1 MANPRIV
8 RNLFPARLS
17 AVFYR
22 RISSFFTD
30 EYTPPKLDHVT
41 SDWHELYKLSV
52 KDPATFWGQLGASRL
67 EWMKPF
73 DNVMDVDLNLGQH
86 RWFSGGKLNVSVNC
100 VDQHAKADPDRCAL
114 IWEKDEPGDIERVS
128 YRKLYEMVNMMA
140 NMLKSHGVKKGDVV
154 CIYMPVSPLAVA
166 AMLACARIGAPHS
179 VVFAGFS
186 SEALASRIVDANAET
201 IITADQAVRGGK
213 VSDLKTMV
221 DKAVATSPCVK
232 RVFVAS
238 RTGADVPMGEI
249 DFPLEKEMTKQST
262 QCEPEPMD
270 SEDILFLLYTSGSTG
285 QPKGVVHTQ
294 AGYLLYAKLTHKY
307 VFDYHWGDIFGC
319 VADIGWITGHTYV
332 VYGPLA
338 NGATTVLFES
348 TPTYPDPGR
357 YWEMVE
363 RLRIN
368 QFYGAPTALRLLLK
382 SSNSFVTKYDRSSLK
397 LLGTV
402 GEPINAEAWHWYNDI
417 VGEKRCVVVD
427 TWWQTETGGIL
438 LSPRPAPDDS
448 PVKPEYPTR
457 PFFGVKPVLLDDK
470 GRELVGNDVK
480 GALCISTSI
489 PSMSRT
495 IYGHHQRFLDT
506 YYNPFKGYYFTG
518 DGALRDKD
526 GDYRITGRMDDVINV
541 SGKRLGT
548 AEIEDAMDS
557 HDAVAETAV
566 VGFPHPIKGEGIYA
580 YAILKDD
587 STISAED
594 LRKDL
599 KDIVRQKIGSFAIPE
614 VIQVVSGLPKTRSGK
629 IMRRILRKVAQDKPD
644 ELGDVS
650 TLADPTVVEEIVR
663 QHMQLMREVRAKHE

>member
-1 MANPRIV
+1 MANPLIV

-67 EWMKPF
+67 EWIKPF

-86 RWFSGGKLNVSVNC
+86 RWFSGGKLNVSVSSNLTFFFL
-100 VDQHAKADPDRCAL
+100 H
-114 IWEKDEPGDIERVS
+114 
-128 YRKLYEMVNMMA
+128 RKLYEMVNRIA

-357 YWEMVE
+357 YWEM
-363 RLRIN
+363 IHN
-368 QFYGAPTALRLLLK
+368 
-382 SSNSFVTKYDRSSLK
+382 
-397 LLGTV
+397 
-402 GEPINAEAWHWYNDI
+402 I
-417 VGEKRCVVVD
+417 VFFLPLCL
-427 TWWQTETGGIL
+427 ETGGIL

-566 VGFPHPIKGEGIYA
+566 VGFPHPIKGE
-580 YAILKDD
+580 
-587 STISAED
+587 ED

>member
-1 MANPRIV
+1 
-8 RNLFPARLS
+8 
-17 AVFYR
+17 
-22 RISSFFTD
+22 
-30 EYTPPKLDHVT
+30 
-41 SDWHELYKLSV
+41 
-52 KDPATFWGQLGASRL
+52 
-67 EWMKPF
+67 
-73 DNVMDVDLNLGQH
+73 
-86 RWFSGGKLNVSVNC
+86 
-100 VDQHAKADPDRCAL
+100 
-114 IWEKDEPGDIERVS
+114 
-128 YRKLYEMVNMMA
+128 
-140 NMLKSHGVKKGDVV
+140 
-154 CIYMPVSPLAVA
+154 
-166 AMLACARIGAPHS
+166 
-179 VVFAGFS
+179 
-186 SEALASRIVDANAET
+186 
-201 IITADQAVRGGK
+201 
-213 VSDLKTMV
+213 
-221 DKAVATSPCVK
+221 
-232 RVFVAS
+232 
-238 RTGADVPMGEI
+238 
-249 DFPLEKEMTKQST
+249 
-262 QCEPEPMD
+262 
-270 SEDILFLLYTSGSTG
+270 
-285 QPKGVVHTQ
+285 
-294 AGYLLYAKLTHKY
+294 
-307 VFDYHWGDIFGC
+307 
-319 VADIGWITGHTYV
+319 
-332 VYGPLA
+332 
-338 NGATTVLFES
+338 
-348 TPTYPDPGR
+348 
-357 YWEMVE
+357 
-363 RLRIN
+363 
-368 QFYGAPTALRLLLK
+368 
-382 SSNSFVTKYDRSSLK
+382 
-397 LLGTV
+397 V

-566 VGFPHPIKGEGIYA
+566 VGFPHPIKGEGVYA